1 MDSPPPPADRA
12 VTRDAKRIA
21 DQLSVRL
28 DGHRT
33 SGEAFVASIY
43 GEWGIGKTR
52 CLRDVEAVFQQQ
64 LDRAISGLTDAD
76 VAQIVVPVF
85 FDPWQYEHE
94 EHLVVPLLKTIELT
108 LEKVAVR
115 VEAKHKADTP
125 LGDQVADRVRRF
137 GREVRNA
144 GGVFGDVAV
153 SLLSAF
159 SFKFAPLEEVFGF
172 GVDFA
177 PKDAIEAA
185 RKAHEK
191 REAAVA
197 AAASTPWYRRLR
209 AALAGGQ
216 SADAARVDAAHE
228 RLSKRESLYFD
239 MRSALEALT
248 LGHRNPSLRLVV
260 LIDDLDRCLPEKA
273 IQVLESVKLFLN
285 VPGFSFVLAV
295 DDEVVER
302 GVAHRYSAYTLAA
315 KGTASG
321 LPITGAEYLEKIV
334 HLPVHLQRWTKA
346 EARDFLRETYPGLF
360 DARKRA
366 PRDEATRAAPAI
378 KAGAAGTIKSG
389 ADAGETDAD
398 AQALLDL
405 VLDAVPLVPRKLI
418 RLSEAL
424 EYQRAHFFGGL
435 ASGALWRPLHA
446 ARVTALQQLYPAL
459 YRHLRLRPVRYWRLF
474 ELRRDDF
481 GEPTLGD
488 GESLAVLRQRFDD
501 RAKGQGTQA
510 PTRTQADTLR
520 ENLELLQL
528 VDEAGHQR
536 GSPDPL
542 ALFPPGTPTT
552 DRSVEGI
559 RRGLTFDEFA
569 HLYLHG
575 VALDPASA
583 ALKAR
588 ALEPTPE
595 RVAAIGDVE
604 RFLDALLDAD
614 TLARREHLQA
624 APLDGRLPDDVFER
638 LLSGLAGRGDRVL
651 DVEWLRDIAALT
663 TPEQLLRLYQDHK
676 VLDAHASAAK
686 GARDEAA

>member
-1 MDSPPPPADRA
+1 MASPPPLADPV
-12 VTRDAKRIA
+12 VTRDAKRLA
-21 DQLSVRL
+21 AQLSTRL
-28 DGHRT
+28 DGHKT

-43 GEWGIGKTR
+43 GEWGIGKSR
-52 CLRDVEAVFQQQ
+52 CLRDVEAVFQQR
-64 LDRAISGLTDAD
+64 LERAITGLA
-76 VAQIVVPVF
+76 VAEVEQIVVPVF

-94 EHLVVPLLKTIELT
+94 EHLVVPLLKTIELA
-108 LEKVAVR
+108 LEKVAVQ
-115 VEAKHKADTP
+115 VEAIQKAQAS
-125 LGDQVADRVRRF
+125 LGDQFTDRAQRF

-159 SFKFAPLEEVFGF
+159 RFKFAPLKEVIGIE
-172 GVDFA
+172 VDFA
-177 PKDAIEAA
+177 PKDAFEAG
-185 RKAHEK
+185 RKAQER
-191 REAAVA
+191 REAAA
-197 AAASTPWYRRLR
+197 AAVAPTPWYRRLFAPS
-209 AALAGGQ
+209 AADGG
-216 SADAARVDAAHE
+216 SADAARLDATHA
-228 RLSKRESLYFD
+228 RLSKHESLYFD
-239 MRSALEALT
+239 VRSALQALT

-315 KGTASG
+315 KGDGGTSPG

-346 EARDFLRETYPGLF
+346 EARDFLRATYPGLF
-360 DARKRA
+360 GAEQRPA
-366 PRDEATRAAPAI
+366 RDEPRGAAAI
-378 KAGAAGTIKSG
+378 KTGVGAST
-389 ADAGETDAD
+389 TDAD
-398 AQALLDL
+398 PQALLDL

-424 EYQRAHFFGGL
+424 EYQQAHFVGGL
-435 ASGALWRPLHA
+435 GAGLLWRPLHA

-474 ELRRDDF
+474 DLRRDDF

-488 GESLAVLRQRFDD
+488 GESLAILQQRFID
-501 RAKGQGTQA
+501 RASRSGAQT

-520 ENLELLQL
+520 ENLNLLQL
-528 VDEAGHQR
+528 VDEAGRQR

-542 ALFPPGTPTT
+542 NLFPPGTPTQ
-552 DRSVEGI
+552 DRTVEGI

-583 ALKAR
+583 ALAVKT
-588 ALEPTPE
+588 LEAAPE
-595 RVAAIGDVE
+595 RVATIADVD
-604 RFLDALLDAD
+604 RLLDALLDAD
-614 TLARREHLQA
+614 TLARREFLQA
-624 APLDGRLPDDVFER
+624 VPLDGRLPDAVFNS
-638 LLSGLAGRGDRVL
+638 LVAGLADRANRVL
-651 DVEWLRDIAALT
+651 DVEWLRDIADIT
-663 TPEQLLRLYQDHK
+663 TPEQLLRLYQDLK

>member
-1 MDSPPPPADRA
+1 MASPTPTADPV
-12 VTRDAKRIA
+12 VTREARRLA
-21 DQLSVRL
+21 DQLSTRL
-28 DGHRT
+28 DGHKT

-52 CLRDVEAVFQQQ
+52 CLRDVEAVFQQR
-64 LDRAISGLTDAD
+64 LERAISGLADAD
-76 VAQIVVPVF
+76 VSQIVVPVF

-94 EHLVVPLLKTIELT
+94 EHLVVPLLKTIELA
-108 LEKVAVR
+108 LEKVAR
-115 VEAKHKADTP
+115 QVEAIQKAQAS
-125 LGDQVADRVRRF
+125 LGERFNDRAKRF
-137 GREVRNA
+137 GDEVRSA

-159 SFKFAPLEEVFGF
+159 RFKFAPLEEVFGI

-177 PKDAIEAA
+177 PKDAFEAA
-185 RKAHEK
+185 RKAKE
-191 REAAVA
+191 RRDA
-197 AAASTPWYRRLR
+197 AAQAAGPAPWYRRLFAP
-209 AALAGGQ
+209 AAADGGAEEQ
-216 SADAARVDAAHE
+216 ARADAAHA
-228 RLSKRESLYFD
+228 RLSKHESIYFD
-239 MRSALEALT
+239 LRSVLQALT

-302 GVAHRYSAYTLAA
+302 GVAHRYSAYTLAMRGD
-315 KGTASG
+315 GTSSG

-334 HLPVHLQRWTKA
+334 HLPVHLQRWTKS
-346 EARDFLRETYPGLF
+346 EARDFLRATYPGLF
-360 DARKRA
+360 GAEQPA
-366 PRDEATRAAPAI
+366 ARDEPTGAAAI
-378 KAGAAGTIKSG
+378 KTGDAASAT
-389 ADAGETDAD
+389 AAD

-424 EYQRAHFFGGL
+424 EYQQAHFVGGL
-435 ASGALWRPLHA
+435 GAGLLWRPLHA
-446 ARVTALQQLYPAL
+446 VRVTALQQLYPAL
-459 YRHLRLRPVRYWRLF
+459 YRHLRLRAVRYWRLF

-481 GEPTLGD
+481 GEPTLGE
-488 GESLAVLRQRFDD
+488 GESLAVLRQRFID
-501 RAKGQGTQA
+501 RASSPGAQT

-528 VDEAGHQR
+528 VDEAGRQR

-542 ALFPPGTPTT
+542 ALFPPGTPTK
-552 DRSVEGI
+552 DRTVEGI
-559 RRGLTFDEFA
+559 RRGLTFDGFA
-569 HLYLHG
+569 YLYLHG

-583 ALKAR
+583 ALRIGAI
-588 ALEPTPE
+588 EPAPE
-595 RVAAIGDVE
+595 RAAAIADVE

-638 LLSGLAGRGDRVL
+638 LLSGLAGRGERLL
-651 DVEWLRDIAALT
+651 DVEWLRDIAAMT

-686 GARDEAA
+686 DAQHEAA